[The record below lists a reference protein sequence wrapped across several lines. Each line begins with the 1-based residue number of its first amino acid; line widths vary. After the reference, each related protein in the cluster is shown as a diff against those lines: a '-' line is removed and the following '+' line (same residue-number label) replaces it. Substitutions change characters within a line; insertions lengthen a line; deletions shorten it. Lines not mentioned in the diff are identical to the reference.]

1 MPESRNN
8 REQRFKGLPVSG
20 GKVVAPVCLFRD
32 QGRHPSLR
40 IHHVPPDEVPHE
52 QERLSRALEIVR
64 GRLEAVERAV
74 ADRIGP
80 AEAEIF
86 VAQRMILDDTAL
98 RERIQAAI
106 DDQNYNAEAAAT
118 KVLDGYESRLRE
130 VDHDYLQERA
140 TDIAELKRRVLDALL
155 NTQPEF
161 LCEVEGHC
169 RRGRDRIVVTE
180 ELTPSLAIGLDT
192 HAVRGLVTE
201 HGGVTSHAAILARA
215 IGVPAVTGIPDVGS
229 TVSCGSE
236 ILVDGDRGEVVV
248 WPDPETVER
257 ARSEPPGA
265 HPEAVPPVEGLAV
278 MANIAMASEVAQ
290 ARDLQAEGIG
300 LYRTELEFLA
310 AGRLLSEEEQAERYT
325 GVVEAMEGRPVTL
338 RLIDAGGDKPTP
350 LFGVGEE
357 ESPQL
362 GLRGARF
369 LLERTD
375 LLQTQARAIA
385 RASRAGPV
393 HIMYPMVVEADQFAR
408 LRRQVEEAVED
419 VPHGELY
426 HGAMFEVPSA
436 CMDAERIL
444 KISDF
449 ASIGTN
455 DLIQYL
461 FAVDRN
467 NERVAYDYFPDRKVF
482 WKVVSDVASAAR
494 EAGKPLSICGEMAA
508 DSEYVPRLIELGI
521 ETVSVSVRL
530 IPGVRRAA
538 AEALSE
544 GSRA

>member
-1 MPESRNN
+1 MTDAPNN
-8 REQRFKGLPVSG
+8 RERRFRGLPVSG
-20 GKVVAPVCLFRD
+20 GTAVARVCLFRD

-40 IHHVPPDEVPHE
+40 IHHVPPEEAPRE
-52 QERLSRALEIVR
+52 RERLDRALAIVR

-86 VAQRMILDDTAL
+86 VAQRMILGDPAL
-98 RERIQAAI
+98 RERIESAI
-106 DDQNYNAEAAAT
+106 DDQHYNAEAAAV
-118 KVLDGYESRLRE
+118 KVLDAYESRLRE
-130 VDHDYLQERA
+130 VNREYLQERA
-140 TDIAELKRRVLDALL
+140 SDIAELKRRVLDALL
-155 NTQPEF
+155 DTQPEF

-169 RRGRDRIVVTE
+169 RRGRDRVVVTH
-180 ELTPSLAIGLDT
+180 ELTPSLAIGLET

-215 IGVPAVTGIPDVGS
+215 IGVPAVTGIPGIAS
-229 TVSCGSE
+229 AVSCGSE
-236 ILVDGDRGEVVV
+236 VLVDGDRGEVIV
-248 WPDPETVER
+248 WPDAQTVER
-257 ARSEPPGA
+257 ARAVGPTE
-265 HPEAVPPVEGLAV
+265 HPEAVPPTDRLAV

-290 ARDLQAEGIG
+290 AKAMRAEGIG

-310 AGRLLSEEEQAERYT
+310 AGRLLSEAEQAERYA
-325 GVVEAMEGRPVTL
+325 GVVEAMDGRPVMI
-338 RLIDAGGDKPTP
+338 RLIDAGGDKPMS
-350 LFGVGEE
+350 LFGVGDE

-362 GLRGARF
+362 GCRGARF

-375 LLQTQARAIA
+375 LLRTQARAIA

-393 HIMYPMVVEADQFAR
+393 HVMYPMVVEADQLAR
-408 LRRQVEEAVED
+408 LRRLFEEAVAD
-419 VPHGELY
+419 VPHGRLY

-436 CMDAERIL
+436 CLDARRIL
-444 KISDF
+444 AISDF

-455 DLIQYL
+455 DLVQYL

-467 NERVAYDYFPDRKVF
+467 NERVAYDYFPDREVF
-482 WKVVSDVASAAR
+482 WKVLADLAEAAR
-494 EAGKPLSICGEMAA
+494 EAGKPLSICGELAA
-508 DSEYVPRLIELGI
+508 DPEHVPRLIEMGI

-538 AEALSE
+538 IEALLERRPS
-544 GSRA
+544 